1 MEAKGGSMELW
12 LSEGWNQLLRDG
24 SDSGDVHEVDVNQ
37 RGGPGGGSRPVV
49 TS

>member
-1 MEAKGGSMELW
+1 MELW
-12 LSEGWNQLLRDG
+12 LSEGWNQLLCDG

-37 RGGPGGGSRPVV
+37 RDGPGGGSRPVV